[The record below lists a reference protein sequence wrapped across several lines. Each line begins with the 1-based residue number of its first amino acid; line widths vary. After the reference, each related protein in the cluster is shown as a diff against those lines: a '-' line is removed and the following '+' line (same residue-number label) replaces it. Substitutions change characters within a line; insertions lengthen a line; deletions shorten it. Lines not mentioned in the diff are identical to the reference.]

1 MQTTDELQQLASRIR
16 LAVFD
21 VDGVLT
27 DGSLYLGEN
36 GNEYKAFNVKDG
48 HGMVMLRESG
58 CYLAVITSRS
68 STIVAE
74 RMRSLGIEHVYQGQN
89 DKRVAL
95 LDLSNKLEIEPGDI
109 LYVGD
114 DVIDLPAMR
123 RVGFP
128 VAVADAHPL
137 VKENA
142 LAVTEAIGGRGAVR
156 EVCEFILAAQGK
168 LQAKLDQYLE

>member
-156 EVCEFILAAQGK
+156 EVCEFILAAQGE